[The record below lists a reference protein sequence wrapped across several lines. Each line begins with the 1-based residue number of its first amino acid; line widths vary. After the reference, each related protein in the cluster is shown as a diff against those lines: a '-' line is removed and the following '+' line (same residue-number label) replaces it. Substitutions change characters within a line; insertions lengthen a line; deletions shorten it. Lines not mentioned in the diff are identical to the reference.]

1 MIVIYFFAGNKP
13 HTLSHGKKKKKKERN
28 DNVIDVEQLDDLFE
42 WSFTNRWILTCIICI
57 IKRDVTPSLFR
68 NEINS

>member
-13 HTLSHGKKKKKKERN
+13 HTLSHGKKKKKGKN
-28 DNVIDVEQLDDLFE
+28 DNAIDVEQLDDLFE
-42 WSFTNRWILTCIICI
+42 SSFTNRWILMCIMCI
-57 IKRDVTPSLFR
+57 VKRDVTPSLSR

>member
-13 HTLSHGKKKKKKERN
+13 HTLSHGKKKKKERN